1 MEITMRARPSF
12 GSILAFLV
20 LATVPV
26 TASSQTT
33 VTTPAL
39 DFSGIIF
46 GNYQYRTD
54 TIARNALGGESPN
67 RFDLARAYLNFR
79 MPAGERGSIRITT
92 DLFQN
97 TGGGGYYAGWALRF
111 KYAYFQYDFTKKLF
125 GVENLSAAGRIGML
139 HTVVV
144 DHIDSYWA
152 RWLSQNAL
160 ETHGFFASADMGVVS
175 LLTLPK
181 RRGEVYLTLTN
192 GPGYTSAETDRFK
205 DLAARF
211 SWTPFAN
218 DSGFLRTLAI
228 TPWYLKGKVA
238 GAFAA
243 GGAGQVGPGRNGA
256 WTEGIQR
263 DRRGLFVG
271 VRDRRFTGGAEFA
284 QRVEEL
290 ESGANTALL
299 PRTVRT
305 RTSDLMSA
313 FAIVRPMELGDPKK
327 RSRLGLFAR
336 WDDFTLDDVTATAS
350 STDLIWGG
358 VIWDLN
364 ARSSIS
370 LDYQKMPLTTGA
382 TNLKTPTNTLFVH
395 WVTSF

>member
-1 MEITMRARPSF
+1 MRARSSF
-12 GSILAFLV
+12 ASILTFLV

-33 VTTPAL
+33 VATPAL
-39 DFSGIIF
+39 DFSGMIF

-54 TIARNALGGESPN
+54 TIAKNALGGQSPN
-67 RFDLARAYLNFR
+67 RFDLGRAYLNFR

-97 TGGGGYYAGWALRF
+97 TGGGGYYTGWALRF
-111 KYAYFQYDFTKKLF
+111 KYAYFQYDFTKKLL
-125 GVENLSAAGRIGML
+125 GVENLAAVGRIGMV
-139 HTVVV
+139 HNVVV

-160 ETHGFFASADMGVVS
+160 ETHGFFASADVGVVS
-175 LLTLPK
+175 LVTLPK
-181 RRGEVYLTLTN
+181 RRGEVYMTLMN

-205 DLAARF
+205 DVAARF

-228 TPWYLKGKVA
+228 SPWYLKGRTA
-238 GAFAA
+238 GAFAT

-256 WTEGIQR
+256 WTDGIQR

-271 VRDRRFTGGAEFA
+271 VRERRFTGGAEFA

-290 ESGANTALL
+290 EAGANTTAS

-313 FAIVRPMELGDPKK
+313 FAIVRPLELGDPKK
-327 RSRLGLFAR
+327 RSRLGVFAR
-336 WDDFTLDDVTATAS
+336 WDDFTLDDVAATAS

-370 LDYQKMPLTTGA
+370 LDYQKMTLTTGA
-382 TNLKTPTNTLFVH
+382 TNLKTPTNTLFMH
-395 WVTSF
+395 WVVSF